1 MQLDTPLRYNTL
13 MSRRATSLLIM
24 FSVVVVLGI
33 TAVALQPQASDGK
46 GSLAMLDVG
55 QGDATLITAP
65 SGAQMLIDA
74 GKDAKVLSELVRV
87 MPTGDKSIDVVIA
100 THPDADHIGGL
111 GRVLDRY
118 DVGLFLASEVEGD
131 TQLYQDLIIQVTEQE
146 IPAYFVR
153 KGMNV
158 VLDPTTLFAT
168 LFPDRDVKNWETNTA
183 SVVGRLQMGTSS
195 ALLTGDS
202 PSSIEEYL
210 VKREPKAIDVD
221 ILKIG
226 HHGSKTS
233 SSETF
238 LRTASPSLALISAGV
253 DNRYGH
259 PAPVVLDRLKKL
271 KVPWVS
277 TQEKSTV
284 VFTTD
289 GVKWLERDI

>member
-1 MQLDTPLRYNTL
+1 

-33 TAVALQPQASDGK
+33 VAAALQPQKSDGK

-65 SGAQMLIDA
+65 SGAQLLIDA
-74 GKDAKVLSELVRV
+74 GKDATVLSELARV

-100 THPDADHIGGL
+100 THPDADHIGGM

-118 DVGLFLASEVEGD
+118 NVGLFLASEVEGD
-131 TQLYQDLIIQVTEQE
+131 TQLYRDLLAQVHEQQ

-158 VLDPTTLFAT
+158 VLDPMTRFAT

-183 SVVGRLQMGTSS
+183 SVVGRLQMGTST

-210 VKREPKAIDVD
+210 AKIDPKAIDVD

-233 SSETF
+233 SSEVF
-238 LRTASPSLALISAGV
+238 LRAVSPTMGLISAGV

-259 PAPVVLDRLKKL
+259 PAPIVLDRLKKF
-271 KVPWVS
+271 KIPWVS
-277 TQEKSTV
+277 TQDKGTV
-284 VFTTD
+284 ILTTD
-289 GVKWLERDI
+289 GTAWVEHDSQ